1 MTKITET
8 QTLILSR
15 AAQQADRI
23 ALPLPDRL
31 RGGAAN
37 KVIVPLIQTGFL
49 DEVDADIRKG
59 EPLWRKTG
67 DGHGTTL
74 VITDAGLEAI
84 GVKSV
89 TPKPGPDQPK
99 PKTRAGTKQAQLIE
113 MLRAPDGATIAEITK
128 ATGWQSHTA
137 RGSMS
142 GALKKRLG
150 LTIGVGF
157 TEFPPE
163 QDRGLMPPPQRG
175 GGFTFGP
182 ANPDRLEHSPQDERT
197 TN

>member
-1 MTKITET
+1 MTKLTET
-8 QTLILSR
+8 QTLILFR
-15 AAQQADRI
+15 ASQQPDRI

-37 KVIVPLIQTGFL
+37 KVIVPLIQKGFL
-49 DEVDADIRKG
+49 EEVDANLSKG
-59 EPLWRKTG
+59 EPTWRKTG

-89 TPKPGPDQPK
+89 TPKPDQEPSK
-99 PKTRAGTKQAQLIE
+99 PKTRAGTKQAMLIE

-142 GALKKRLG
+142 GVLKKRLG
-150 LTIGVGF
+150 LTI
-157 TEFPPE
+157 TSEKDS
-163 QDRGLMPPPQRG
+163 DRGRIYRI
-175 GGFTFGP
+175 
-182 ANPDRLEHSPQDERT
+182 AS
-197 TN
+197 